1 MDQKD
6 GQHESR
12 RGKLPTE
19 PRMRQVL
26 HTDDRHRKSVLM
38 KASEVQNFQREAETS
53 INSVFVYLYKSNLL
67 YNVSQKVPP
76 LTCYNLYIHDS
87 IATIFG
93 TNVAENVRN

>member
-38 KASEVQNFQREAETS
+38 KFQREAETS
-53 INSVFVYLYKSNLL
+53 INSVFDCLYKSNLV

-93 TNVAENVRN
+93 TNVAQNVSN